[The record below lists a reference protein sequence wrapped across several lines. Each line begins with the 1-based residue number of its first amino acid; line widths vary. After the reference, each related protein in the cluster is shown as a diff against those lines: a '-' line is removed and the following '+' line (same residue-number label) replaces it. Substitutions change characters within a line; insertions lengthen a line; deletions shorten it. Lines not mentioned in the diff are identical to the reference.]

1 MTTKFLGK
9 TVGKTPTGFK
19 VLDPIERGKA
29 AHAYG
34 IDYWNAYE
42 FNYLDDKRLPV
53 LKVLQISIPSS
64 STFTVESKSLK
75 LYLNAFYKKS
85 FSSDKDVLG
94 RIIKD
99 LSKLTTSLVE
109 AKFLKKFS
117 PEPEALDINTT
128 KRLNTKPLEVIK
140 FTGFRS
146 ICPVTSQPDFANIY
160 ISSDL
165 PIDIKWLLSYLV
177 SYRDKGDFHEQC
189 IENIY
194 KDIAYKYKIIRL
206 EVCGRFLR
214 RGGIDINPIRSTHK
228 KLLFSNFREFNQ

>member
-19 VLDPIERGKA
+19 ALDPILRGEA
-29 AHAYG
+29 PHPYG
-34 IDYWNAYE
+34 VDYWNAYE
-42 FNYLDDKRLPV
+42 FNYLDDKKIPV
-53 LKVLQISIPSS
+53 LKVLQILIPSS
-64 STFTVESKSLK
+64 STYTVESKSLK

-85 FSSDKDVLG
+85 YSSDVDVLSK
-94 RIIKD
+94 ISKD
-99 LSKLTTSLVE
+99 LSKLTKSLIE

-117 PEPEALDINTT
+117 SEPEALDINTT
-128 KRLNTKPLEVIK
+128 KRIYTKPLQIIK

-160 ISSDL
+160 ICSDL
-165 PIDIKWLLSYLV
+165 PIDIKWLRSYLV

-194 KDIAYKYKIIRL
+194 KDIASKYKITRL

-214 RGGIDINPIRSTHK
+214 RGGIDINTIRSSHK
-228 KLLFSNFREFNQ
+228 KFFFSNFREFNQ

>member
-19 VLDPIERGKA
+19 ALDPIARGEA

-34 IDYWNAYE
+34 VDYWNAYE
-42 FNYLDDKRLPV
+42 FNYLDDKKIPV
-53 LKVLQISIPSS
+53 LKVLQILIPSS
-64 STFTVESKSLK
+64 STYTVESKSLN

-85 FSSDKDVLG
+85 YLSDVDVLSK
-94 RIIKD
+94 ISKD
-99 LSKLTTSLVE
+99 LSKLTKSLIE

-117 PEPEALDINTT
+117 SEPEALDLNAT
-128 KRLNTKPLEVIK
+128 KRIYTKPLQIIK

-160 ISSDL
+160 IRSDL
-165 PIDIKWLLSYLV
+165 PINTKWLQGYLV

-194 KDIAYKYKIIRL
+194 KDIASKYKITSL

-214 RGGIDINPIRSTHK
+214 RGGIDINPIRSSHK
-228 KLLFSNFREFNQ
+228 KFFFSNFREFNQ

>member
-9 TVGKTPTGFK
+9 LVGKTTASFK

-29 AHAYG
+29 LHLYG
-34 IDYWNAYE
+34 VDYWNAYE
-42 FNYLDDKRLPV
+42 FNYLDDEGLPV

-64 STFTVESKSLK
+64 STYTVESKSLK

-85 FSSDKDVLG
+85 YSSDIDVLG
-94 RIIKD
+94 KIIKD
-99 LSKLTTSLVE
+99 LSKLTKSLVE
-109 AKFLKKFS
+109 AKFLRKFN
-117 PEPEALDINTT
+117 PEPEALNINTT
-128 KRLNTKPLEVIK
+128 KRVNTNPSQVIK

-160 ISSDL
+160 INSEL
-165 PIDIKWLLSYLV
+165 PIDIKWLRSYLV

-194 KDIAYKYKIIRL
+194 KDIVNKYKVARL

-214 RGGIDINPIRSTHK
+214 RGGIDINPIRSSHK
-228 KLLFSNFREFNQ
+228 KLFFCNFREFNQ

>member
-1 MTTKFLGK
+1 MKQSFL
-9 TVGKTPTGFK
+9 
-19 VLDPIERGKA
+19 R
-29 AHAYG
+29 
-34 IDYWNAYE
+34 N
-42 FNYLDDKRLPV
+42 
-53 LKVLQISIPSS
+53 
-64 STFTVESKSLK
+64 
-75 LYLNAFYKKS
+75 
-85 FSSDKDVLG
+85 
-94 RIIKD
+94 
-99 LSKLTTSLVE
+99 LV
-109 AKFLKKFS
+109 

-160 ISSDL
+160 ISSEL

-194 KDIAYKYKIIRL
+194 KDIAHKYKITRL

-228 KLLFSNFREFNQ
+228 KLFFSNFREFNQ